1 MATIVVG
8 YTSTPEGEAALVR
21 AMEEAQ
27 LRGARLEVV
36 HSRKD
41 GGERDADDILR
52 YNEAM
57 ERISQRLVEANI
69 EYHTHDYIQ
78 GHTPAEDIV
87 GCALETG
94 AELIIIGLR
103 QRTKTGKY
111 LMGSV
116 AQDVL
121 LDAPCPVLAVRAADA
136 PAQST

>member
-136 PAQST
+136 PA